1 MKIFLLLLSF
11 CFPLLAVDS
20 IYTWGY
26 GEDIYEMLMSV
37 RHLVG
42 GMGDIEKSAI
52 AVALAVMIY
61 KLYKGASTFD
71 SFFSPLL
78 FVVLFTS
85 VMFAITKTYIIEDEV
100 SGYTH
105 TINDVPLGSGEPLSL
120 FSTLERVLGKGMEA
134 AFSTPNSLHFTEIGY
149 GFGMEVNLKM
159 TKVRPIDPYLVRTF
173 NEYIDNCL
181 MPDIIIGATS
191 EAVILRSTDLLTDLR
206 VTGWQ
211 TLAYS
216 DTYPTGRELSCQDT
230 YDLYIA
236 PSVVIDTLSHKL
248 RLADSMGIDTTKLD
262 NGMEAM
268 SNVLY
273 GAAKSSEV
281 QIQQAVLKNMF
292 DEGLMYY
299 AQINGIDMAALATG
313 KALMDNTTQ
322 SQWLLAGLAAKEY
335 LPMLKST
342 LTIILGAITPFVIL
356 LAVAT
361 LQLQYIKTL
370 IYLYLTLALTT
381 PILTIL
387 NHMMYV
393 RVERN
398 VSPYLSADGG
408 FTLLNAVQFSD
419 DLQSYLNWLGFLG
432 TLAPLIAYSIVK
444 GSEQGFVAMFNALG
458 GATGG
463 GVSTGAN
470 QMGTANYS
478 HGSAT
483 SGQIN
488 INDQVGSHSAIGSNM
503 KTQKLG
509 YMASQQEIS
518 HMGGEEYKNIKT
530 QTGSTISLD
539 SNGEAVNYEN
549 RAIQAATTSSMNASL
564 GKAQSNLESVGEQFA
579 NTIGSSFGSQ
589 FMRAHSVNDMDSLSK
604 SLGLSSGTSK
614 ALASSAD
621 QAKTEAIRE
630 AFSNDEMM
638 RFAKEA
644 SAHTGINFKS
654 GNQVLGWLAEKS
666 IGLSID
672 AGGKISVTGSDGE
685 TFSFST
691 SGETARNLQE
701 SFRKSFSRELREN
714 EGLTKD
720 LATQIVNQ
728 SAYSDTNAYNEAK
741 NYTKTLAEVE
751 QLQKQKTVAE
761 SMGANINKDL
771 SLPILKQIIAD
782 DENLRILDKT
792 HPERAKIEADDII
805 NRAGR
810 GDSVYAQDKFNNA
823 LKKVT
828 GGWDIEEME
837 SRIGRE
843 TASIPDSLGV
853 KGAISNG
860 RSSIGGDGGY
870 IQGERSTLKTA
881 EDNAREFGERSREFE
896 ADAQKDMNGF
906 EDKHK
911 DRSVVGKVLGG
922 QAEVTDRYIN
932 AKDDGVIPIN
942 NELREAAATLN
953 LDKSYGADGN
963 IKNLDGETI
972 GTWSRKGNNEAAPT
986 LQPITQPSKTDTSAE
1001 KEFITPT
1008 QSSARNDFQPN
1019 TINEQSSKTITN
1031 EAAPT
1036 LQPITQPSPLTTTN
1050 GIKDLI
1056 KDVDELKEK
1065 FEDQR
1070 YEKGSRAD
1078 FILNGKERS

>member
-85 VMFAITKTYIIEDEV
+85 VMFAVTKTYIIEDEV

-159 TKVRPIDPYLVRTF
+159 TKMRPIDPYLVRTF

-216 DTYPTGRELSCQDT
+216 DTYPTGKELSCQDT

-273 GAAKSSEV
+273 GATKSSEA
-281 QIQQAVLKNMF
+281 QIQQAILKNMF

-393 RVERN
+393 RVERS

-432 TLAPLIAYSIVK
+432 MLAPLIAYSIVK
-444 GSEQGFVAMFNALG
+444 GAEQGFVAMFNALG

-503 KTQKLG
+503 KTANIGYAGMQKEDVNTSEG
-509 YMASQQEIS
+509 TYTKRNM
-518 HMGGEEYKNIKT
+518 
-530 QTGSTISLD
+530 QTGSTVTTD
-539 SNGEAVNYEN
+539 NNGEIVNYDNPNIKATAVAATNSSLN
-549 RAIQAATTSSMNASL
+549 RAESR
-564 GKAQSNLESVGEQFA
+564 LESVSEQFA
-579 NTIGSSFGSQ
+579 DTISSSFGSQ
-589 FMRAHSVNDMDSLSK
+589 FMRAHGVNDMDNLASNM
-604 SLGLSSGTSK
+604 GLSHGTGK
-614 ALASSAD
+614 TLSSAKD
-621 QAKTEAIRE
+621 QAMLNAMRE
-630 AFSNDEMM
+630 AFTADDMTAF
-638 RFAKEA
+638 RKEA
-644 SAHTGINFKS
+644 SAYAGINFKS
-654 GNQVLGWLAEKS
+654 DEQLFGFLTEKVT
-666 IGLSID
+666 GLSAD

-685 TFSFST
+685 TFSFQMSSDT
-691 SGETARNLQE
+691 TRNFSN
-701 SFRKSFSRELREN
+701 SFKENFSNELKEN
-714 EGLTKD
+714 TGLLHD
-720 LATQIVNQ
+720 IGTQIVDQNV
-728 SAYSDTNAYNEAK
+728 YSDTNVYNEAK
-741 NYTKTLAEVE
+741 NYSKAFAKVE
-751 QLQKQKTVAE
+751 QLQHQKTKLE
-761 SMGANINKDL
+761 SMGHNINKDL
-771 SLPILKQIIAD
+771 GQPLFKEIINSNDDLKELVKQGFKDRAYHLADQIIM
-782 DENLRILDKT
+782 E
-792 HPERAKIEADDII
+792 
-805 NRAGR
+805 GSR
-810 GDSVYAQDKFNNA
+810 GTNPIAASQLNSA
-823 LKKVT
+823 LQKVT
-828 GGWDIEEME
+828 GGWSIEEME

-860 RSSIGGDGGY
+860 KLSIGSDGGY

-881 EDNAREFGERSREFE
+881 EDNAREFEERSREFE
-896 ADAQKDMNGF
+896 ADAQKDMNHF
-906 EDKHK
+906 ENEHK
-911 DRSVVGKVLGG
+911 DRSVVGKVLAG
-922 QAEVTDRYIN
+922 QAEVTGKYIN

-942 NELREAAATLN
+942 NELREAASTLN
-953 LDKSYGADGN
+953 LDKSYGADRN
-963 IKNLDGETI
+963 IKNLDAETI
-972 GTWSRKGNNEAAPT
+972 DTWSRKGNNEAAPT
-986 LQPITQPSKTDTSAE
+986 LQPITQPS
-1001 KEFITPT
+1001 
-1008 QSSARNDFQPN
+1008 
-1019 TINEQSSKTITN
+1019 
-1031 EAAPT
+1031 
-1036 LQPITQPSPLTTTN
+1036 PLTTTQN